1 MLGPILV
8 TLHNLRFFQRLMDDL
23 RHAINAD
30 EWGAFKIKRPSLA
43 PIVDHALAER
53 STSA

>member
-23 RHAINAD
+23 REAINSN
-30 EWGAFKIKRPSLA
+30 EWESFKRNRPSLA
-43 PIVDHALAER
+43 PIVDRAIEVQ
-53 STSA
+53 SQSD